1 MSEAIS
7 GTMDANAEEV
17 GPVWVR
23 ERASV
28 VVSSVSGTITVTPHV
43 GHTVSSMVAV
53 AAEALTAAGEFLV
66 EGPCWLKL
74 VASGVS
80 GGGTAVG
87 SILVMPR
94 GL

>member
-1 MSEAIS
+1 MSEPIS
-7 GTMDANAEEV
+7 ATMDANAEEV

-23 ERASV
+23 DRASV
-28 VVSSVSGTITVTPHV
+28 VVGPVSGTITVTPHV
-43 GHTVSSMVAV
+43 GHTVASMVAV
-53 AAEALTAAGEFLV
+53 TDQALTAAGEFLV

-80 GGGTAVG
+80 GGSAVG
-87 SILVMPR
+87 SILVLPR